1 MDFNEWEPIYESILK
16 DMGFS
21 RKGDEQAALI
31 LSAMLNSSNT
41 TGIHKLQQ
49 LIEGKDILVCGNAPV
64 LRDELEFVNAG
75 GFVIIAADGA
85 AAVLVDR
92 DIIPKIIVTDLDGD
106 VEKEIVAN
114 QRGCLMVVH
123 AHADNIDKLEMYV
136 PQLTKMIGS
145 TQAKPLGNVYN
156 FGGFSDGDRCVYL
169 AKEFGAASITLI
181 GFDFKDENVDP
192 VKKKKL
198 KWARLL
204 IEKIIP

>member
-31 LSAMLNSSNT
+31 LSAMLNISNT
-41 TGIHKLQQ
+41 TDVHKLQQ
-49 LIEGKDILVCGNAPV
+49 LIEGKDILVCGNAPL
-64 LRDELEFVNAG
+64 LRDELELVNADD
-75 GFVIIAADGA
+75 FIIIAADGA

-136 PQLTKMIGS
+136 PWLTKMIGS

-181 GFDFKDENVDP
+181 GFDFNDENVDP